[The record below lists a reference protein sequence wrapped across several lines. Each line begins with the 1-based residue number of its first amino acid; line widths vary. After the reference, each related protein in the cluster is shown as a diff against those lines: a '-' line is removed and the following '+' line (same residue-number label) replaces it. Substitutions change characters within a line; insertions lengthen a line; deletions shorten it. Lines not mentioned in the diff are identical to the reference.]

1 MRLICDLIV
10 ILCGN
15 LMVILCGM
23 TQFRKYNSNQEFIAS
38 SSDMLDE
45 VNEEVIQSQPEEQ
58 ESISLEENP

>member
-1 MRLICDLIV
+1 
-10 ILCGN
+10 
-15 LMVILCGM
+15 MVILCGM

-45 VNEEVIQSQPEEQ
+45 VNEEAIQSQPEEQ